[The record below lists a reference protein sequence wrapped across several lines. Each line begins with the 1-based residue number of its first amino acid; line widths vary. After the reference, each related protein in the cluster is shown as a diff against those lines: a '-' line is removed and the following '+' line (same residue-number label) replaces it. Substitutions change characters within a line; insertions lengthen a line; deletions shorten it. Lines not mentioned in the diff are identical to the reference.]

1 MYSVVHTAVLSGIDA
16 CLVSVEADIS
26 NGMPM
31 FEMVG
36 LLASEVRES
45 KERVRTALKNCQYEL
60 PIKRITVNLAPAN
73 IRKSGSGFDLPVAV
87 AVLAAM
93 EVFPTD
99 ILEDMFFAGE
109 ISLEG
114 RIIGING
121 VLPMVICAKEAGLK
135 TCIVAKENVKEASLV
150 PGMQVIGLSHLQE
163 VLACLRGDA
172 EVSVDK
178 EENKEEIKKETMEK
192 AYDFAQI
199 HGQRLLKRACEV
211 AISGMHNMLMVGPG
225 RQDHDRQMHPDHPA
239 AHESGRTIRS
249 IQDLQCVW
257 CPKGDGSADTKT
269 PFPQSPSYDHGT
281 GADRWRQYGASGGD
295 LFSAWRCPFFR

>member
-1 MYSVVHTAVLSGIDA
+1 M
-16 CLVSVEADIS
+16 
-26 NGMPM
+26 
-31 FEMVG
+31 
-36 LLASEVRES
+36 
-45 KERVRTALKNCQYEL
+45 
-60 PIKRITVNLAPAN
+60 
-73 IRKSGSGFDLPVAV
+73 
-87 AVLAAM
+87 
-93 EVFPTD
+93 
-99 ILEDMFFAGE
+99 
-109 ISLEG
+109 
-114 RIIGING
+114 
-121 VLPMVICAKEAGLK
+121 
-135 TCIVAKENVKEASLV
+135 
-150 PGMQVIGLSHLQE
+150 PGMRVIGLSHLQE

-192 AYDFAQI
+192 AYDFARI

-211 AISGMHNMLMVGPG
+211 AISGMHNMLMVGPPG
-225 RQDHDRQMHPDHPA
+225 AGKTMIAKWHPDHPA